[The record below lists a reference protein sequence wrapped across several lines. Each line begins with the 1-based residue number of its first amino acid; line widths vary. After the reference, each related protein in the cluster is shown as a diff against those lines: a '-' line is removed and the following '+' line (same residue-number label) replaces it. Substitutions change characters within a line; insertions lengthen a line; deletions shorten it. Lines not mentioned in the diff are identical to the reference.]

1 MFLVVIFVQCMWI
14 PKTNMY
20 AIKNSYKQLE
30 EKHVLLIK
38 KCITGRKSANLEG
51 EKNPPK
57 NEEVVLL
64 IATQQWN
71 GHISWPYLCGHRQKQ
86 NPCLAGPPGQG
97 RQERVRAQPGHLHL
111 LTHGR
116 HHHQVPHQ
124 SAVFSKKMCCVTSP
138 LLVMIF
144 CQPCSAMS
152 AVSWSVSFVLFCQ
165 LFLVMSAQPFI

>member
-1 MFLVVIFVQCMWI
+1 
-14 PKTNMY
+14 MY

-57 NEEVVLL
+57 NEEVVLW

-124 SAVFSKKMCCVTSP
+124 SAVFSKKNVLCYFTPFSYDF
-138 LLVMIF
+138 L
-144 CQPCSAMS
+144 S
-152 AVSWSVSFVLFCQ
+152 AVLCYVSCVMVCQFCFVLSAVFGYEA
-165 LFLVMSAQPFI
+165 VMSAQPFI